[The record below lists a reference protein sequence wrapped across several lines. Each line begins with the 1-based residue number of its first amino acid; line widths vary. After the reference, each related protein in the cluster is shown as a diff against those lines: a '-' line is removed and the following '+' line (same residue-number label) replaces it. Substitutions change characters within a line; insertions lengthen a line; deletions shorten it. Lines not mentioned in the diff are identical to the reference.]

1 MTQIITQQHRKK
13 TNMKTTI
20 TLAAGFILSTLS
32 VTSASACP
40 PSNNPVFGG
49 GTVNSQAQAHYGTG
63 ALNLT
68 TTQTNMAPVTS
79 SITGTM
85 QNNSRGRNSGPLNQS
100 VSNNSISS
108 VAIGNVSVSRL
119 TVDD

>member
-1 MTQIITQQHRKK
+1 
-13 TNMKTTI
+13 MKTKATF
-20 TLAAGFILSTLS
+20 AALILSALS

-49 GTVNSQAQAHYGTG
+49 GTVNSHAQAHYGAG
-63 ALNLT
+63 AINLT
-68 TTQTNMAPVTS
+68 TTQTSAAPVTS

-100 VSNNSISS
+100 MSNNTISA
-108 VAIGNVSVSRL
+108 VAIGNLSVSGFNR
-119 TVDD
+119 TGGD